1 MIIAN
6 SILLF
11 SSCSVVASV
20 YFKWGSI
27 VPAEVSCQLLTYF
40 GAVKVISLLTRR
52 TQIEFRGATPRGSVN
67 LVLDTTL
74 RGAGRNGG
82 ILCKSRNCN
91 KICTIPASVS
101 TETAFR
107 SFGGAV
113 LTLARS
119 EG

>member
-40 GAVKVISLLTRR
+40 GAVEVISLLTRR

-67 LVLDTTL
+67 SVRDTTL
-74 RGAGRNGG
+74 RGSGRNGG

-91 KICTIPASVS
+91 KICTCPSRLKPHLGHS
-101 TETAFR
+101 D
-107 SFGGAV
+107 FGPK
-113 LTLARS
+113 
-119 EG
+119 